1 MFRKAPAL
9 IITAV
14 LAISVVAQKQY
25 KPYAE
30 WTEKDAQKILND
42 SPWGRTQI
50 ETDTSEMFFNPTAD
64 PAAGSTAT
72 SGDRAARGATN
83 QATSVNYH
91 VRFLSARPIREALAR
106 VIEAAQQPPDPRL
119 SSQLQSFVARS
130 FGDYIVVSV
139 TYDTKD
145 PRFANV
151 PNQAFAAAVPATLKT
166 NTYLDRNDGERLF
179 LSDYQPPTK
188 DGLGA
193 KFIFPRKGSDGKPFL
208 SSGFS
213 QVRFYS
219 EIAKAIKLDVRFKVS
234 DMVYNGALEY

>member
-14 LAISVVAQKQY
+14 LTISVVAQKQY

-42 SPWGRTQI
+42 SPWGHTQI
-50 ETDTSEMFFNPTAD
+50 ETDTSEMFFKPDAVTAGG
-64 PAAGSTAT
+64 PSTSA
-72 SGDRAARGATN
+72 DRTARGATN

-119 SSQLQSFVARS
+119 SSQLKSFVARE

-166 NTYLDRNDGERLF
+166 STYLDRNDGKRVF

-193 KFIFPRKGSDGKPFL
+193 KFIFPRKDVEGKPFL
-208 SSGFS
+208 TPDFS

-219 EIAKAIKLDVRFKVS
+219 EISKSIKLDVRFKVS

>member
-9 IITAV
+9 IATAV
-14 LAISVVAQKQY
+14 LAMSVVAQKQY
-25 KPYAE
+25 KPYGE
-30 WTEKDAQKILND
+30 WSEKEAQKILND
-42 SPWGRTQI
+42 SPWGRTQV

-64 PAAGSTAT
+64 PAVGTT
-72 SGDRAARGATN
+72 TRDRTERGATN

-106 VIEAAQQPPDPRL
+106 VIEAAQKPPNPQL
-119 SSQLQSFVARS
+119 SAQLKGFVARS
-130 FGDYIVVSV
+130 FDDYIVVSV

-151 PNQAFAAAVPATLKT
+151 PKQAFAAAVPATLKVT
-166 NTYLDRNDGERLF
+166 TYLDRNDGKRVF
-179 LSDYQPPTK
+179 LSDYQPPSN

-193 KFIFPRKGSDGKPFL
+193 KFIFPRNVDGKPFL
-208 SSGFS
+208 SSDFS

-219 EIAKAIKLDVRFKVS
+219 EVAKQIKLDVRFKVS